1 VKTTPSVIIRLIL
14 WFLLIVG
21 GIAFSIYFDL
31 IYFKKLF
38 FSPVFHLI
46 SFFAGIFVL
55 KLSFHAASV
64 GGRELAKKGREG
76 DIPRLETNKLVTS
89 GIYSCTRHP
98 MLLGLMFLP
107 LGLALLIGSVT
118 FIIIS
123 LFEAVIIFILMIV
136 FDEKEAE
143 KKFGEKYRE
152 YKKNVPV
159 FPKKKECWK
168 KLFFE

>member
-1 VKTTPSVIIRLIL
+1 
-14 WFLLIVG
+14 
-21 GIAFSIYFDL
+21 
-31 IYFKKLF
+31 
-38 FSPVFHLI
+38 
-46 SFFAGIFVL
+46 
-55 KLSFHAASV
+55 V